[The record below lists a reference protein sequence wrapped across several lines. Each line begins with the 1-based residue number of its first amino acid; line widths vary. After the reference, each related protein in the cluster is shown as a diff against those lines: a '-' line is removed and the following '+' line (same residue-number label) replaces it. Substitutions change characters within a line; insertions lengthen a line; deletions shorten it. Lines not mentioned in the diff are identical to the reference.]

1 LQVRAVPDAAQLW
14 LDGQRMSNP
23 FDTRLPLGS
32 KHKLE
37 AKQEGYEA
45 SSQTI
50 RIESDARLTITLRRE
65 TPPPAPHMNVKP
77 LPDAARGA
85 GFVTSNPY

>member
-1 LQVRAVPDAAQLW
+1 
-14 LDGQRMSNP
+14 MTNP

-37 AKQEGYEA
+37 AKQEGYET

-50 RIESDARLTITLRRE
+50 RIESDARLTITLRQ
-65 TPPPAPHMNVKP
+65 TAAAAPNIKVKP
-77 LPDAARGA
+77 LPEGSRGA

>member
-1 LQVRAVPDAAQLW
+1 MP
-14 LDGQRMSNP
+14 NP

-32 KHKLE
+32 KHKIE
-37 AKQEGYEA
+37 AKQEGYET

-50 RIESDARLTITLRRE
+50 RIESDARLTITLRRD
-65 TPPPAPHMNVKP
+65 TPPPAPHIKVKP
-77 LPDAARGA
+77 LPEGARGA

>member
-1 LQVRAVPDAAQLW
+1 MRAVPEGAQLW
-14 LDGQRMSNP
+14 LDGQRMTNP

-37 AKQEGYEA
+37 AKQDGYET

-50 RIESDARLTITLRRE
+50 RIESDARLMITLRRE
-65 TPPPAPHMNVKP
+65 TPAAAPNIKVKP
-77 LPDAARGA
+77 LPEGSRGA